1 MNTED
6 SARRRRSTARRAER
20 KSSPIVLALAVA
32 LAATACGK
40 HESRPAQP
48 PIPAV
53 AASLVKAERSETGR
67 RVELYGTVEAERSA
81 SVSSRVMGNVVAV
94 RVKAGD
100 PVRAGDVLVEIAPE
114 TARGQESQAR
124 GALSQA
130 TSALALAERNFQ
142 RYEAL
147 AKSGSASELE
157 LDLARMQLGQARG
170 AVEQAKGAVAAASSV
185 ANESRVVAPFAGR
198 VTARLV
204 EAGDFAAP
212 GRPVATIESTT
223 GRRLVVSVPESL
235 VAGDGLAIGSKLPV
249 TIDAL
254 PGKSLTG
261 VVAERTPGA
270 DPATHAFTVKLDLTG
285 ATELATGLTGRA
297 FLETGAQRS
306 VVSIPRSAVLPA
318 GGITSLT
325 MVVIRDPGGKARS
338 RAVTLGAGLP
348 GDRVE
353 VLSGL
358 AGDETLLTGLLA
370 APADGAPVNELTK

>member
-1 MNTED
+1 MNTKAKT
-6 SARRRRSTARRAER
+6 SL
-20 KSSPIVLALAVA
+20 VLALAGA
-32 LAATACGK
+32 LGAAGCGK
-40 HESRPAQP
+40 HESRTTEP
-48 PIPAV
+48 PVPAV
-53 AASLVKAERSETGR
+53 AANVVKAEKSQLGR
-67 RVELYGTVEAERSA
+67 KVELYGTVEAGQSA

-100 PVRAGDVLVEIAPE
+100 SVRAGDVLAEIAPE

-124 GALSQA
+124 GALAQA

-147 AKSGSASELE
+147 AKSGSAAEVE
-157 LDLARMQLGQARG
+157 LDLARMQLGQA
-170 AVEQAKGAVAAASSV
+170 KGAVAQAQGAVAASASV
-185 ANESRVVAPFAGR
+185 ATESRVVAPFAGR

-212 GRPVATIESTT
+212 GRPLVTIESTA
-223 GRRLVVSVPESL
+223 GRRLVVPVPESL
-235 VAGDGLAIGSKLPV
+235 VAGAGLAIGSKLPV
-249 TIDAL
+249 SIDAL
-254 PGKSLTG
+254 PGKALTG
-261 VVAERTPGA
+261 VVAEMTPGA
-270 DPATHAFTVKLDLTG
+270 DPATHAFTLKLDLG
-285 ATELATGLTGRA
+285 LAPVATGLTGRA
-297 FLETGAQRS
+297 FLEAGAPRT

-338 RAVTLGAGLP
+338 RAVTLGAALP

-370 APADGAPVNELTK
+370 APPDGAPVTELTK